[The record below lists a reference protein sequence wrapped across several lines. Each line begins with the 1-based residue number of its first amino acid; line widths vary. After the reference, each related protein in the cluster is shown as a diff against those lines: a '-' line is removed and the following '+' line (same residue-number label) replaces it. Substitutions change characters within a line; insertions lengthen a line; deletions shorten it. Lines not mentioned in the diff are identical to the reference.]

1 MNAVTT
7 TEARAVNT
15 AASSAANVLQAADP
29 SKYMILVPLSR
40 LVLRRTGRNV
50 RKTPRMSIPELAAS
64 IQRVGLLQNLIVIPA
79 ADGLHYEVV
88 AGGRR
93 LAALKLL
100 AKKHRIA
107 KDWDVPCLQVA
118 DGTARTAS
126 LTENVQREAMHP
138 ADQFE
143 AFAALVAEGRP
154 IEDIAAD
161 FSVTPLVVQRRLKLA
176 NVSPRLMADYRADAV
191 SLDQLM
197 ALAGTDDHAAQESRF
212 LRRPD
217 SGSATL
223 RICAN
228 ASPSG
233 KSTLTGIRWCASSGW
248 TPTSR
253 RAAVSAATCSRKAM
267 TRACTSTDAAL
278 LERLAQDK
286 LAGIA
291 AEVKAEGWAWADAT
305 PGMTHADLHAFQ
317 RAPRERRE
325 PNKREAQR
333 IEKLQAKMHELA
345 EAVDA
350 AMDADDEDKADAL
363 QEEGEALGEQLQ
375 ALEEGLQGYAAS
387 VKAAAGAIVTID
399 RNGEAVIHRGLLRE
413 AEAKALRTLE
423 KLRQGFGSVEGEAES
438 GNETEDDEQPKTAA
452 MSDRLAQ
459 RLSAHR
465 TAALQIEVARHPQTA
480 LAAVV
485 HSMVQTVLQER
496 HYGHGL
502 PLGVSL
508 KVQDRLEG
516 MAPDWPESPAAV
528 ALRELQ
534 QVVGEALPEDSAELF
549 AALLAKPQ
557 DELVRLLAVC
567 VASTVDVVTLR
578 TTQRQPG
585 GELAQAVGF
594 DMAAWWTPTAEGYFK
609 HVSKA
614 VILDAVGEYAPEHVT
629 RLAKLKKADI
639 ASEAERLADGTGWMP
654 AIFTKADVPEESPQV
669 AQQNGAEEAATIPG
683 TQAGRRDAGIGDS
696 HRGGQVDPAGPA
708 AGAATA
714 HRSDLQRAQLRL
726 PAGAQRASGA

>member
-1 MNAVTT
+1 MNAITQ

-15 AASSAANVLQAADP
+15 AAAIPLEAADP
-29 SKYMILVPLSR
+29 TKNLILVPLSR
-40 LVLRRTGRNV
+40 LVLRPAGRNV

-64 IQRVGLLQNLIVIPA
+64 IQRVGLLQNLIVIA
-79 ADGLHYEVV
+79 SADGEHYEVV

-107 KDWDVPCLQVA
+107 KDWEVPCLLVA

-191 SLDQLM
+191 TLDQLM
-197 ALAGTDDHAAQESRF
+197 ALAITDDHAAQEAAFYDAPQWQRHPSHLRERLTEREIDACRHPLVRF
-212 LRRPD
+212 VGLDSYEAAGGGVRRD
-217 SGSATL
+217 LFAEDDAGVYL
-223 RICAN
+223 
-228 ASPSG
+228 
-233 KSTLTGIRWCASSGW
+233 
-248 TPTSR
+248 
-253 RAAVSAATCSRKAM
+253 
-267 TRACTSTDAAL
+267 TDAAL

-291 AEVKAEGWAWADAT
+291 ATVRAEGWAWVDAT
-305 PGMTHADLHAFQ
+305 PGVTHADLHAFQ

-325 PNKREAQR
+325 PNKREAAR
-333 IEKLQAKMHELA
+333 IEKLQAKMQDVA

-363 QEEGEALGEQLQ
+363 QEEGEALGDQLQ
-375 ALEEGLQGYAAS
+375 ALEDGLQDYGAT
-387 VKAAAGAIVTID
+387 VKAAAGAIVSID

-423 KLRQGFGSVEGEAES
+423 RLRQGFGSEDAENDGKGE
-438 GNETEDDEQPKTAA
+438 EDEAPKAA
-452 MSDRLAQ
+452 SMSDRLAQ

-465 TAALQIEVARHPQTA
+465 TAALQIGVACRPQVA
-480 LAAVV
+480 LAALV
-485 HSMVQTVLQER
+485 HGMVQTVLFDR
-496 HYGHGL
+496 RYGHDL
-502 PLGVSL
+502 PLGVRL
-508 KVQDRLEG
+508 TVQDRLEG
-516 MAPDWPESPAAV
+516 MAPDLPESPAAV
-528 ALRELQ
+528 ALREMQ
-534 QVVGEALPEDSAELF
+534 QAWAERLPQDDAELF
-549 AALLAKPQ
+549 PALLAMRQ
-557 DELVRLLAVC
+557 AELMALLAVC
-567 VASTVDVVTLR
+567 VASTVDVVTPR
-578 TTQRQPG
+578 ATPHQPG
-585 GELAQAVGF
+585 AKLAQAVGL
-594 DMAAWWTPTAEGYFK
+594 DMAAWWQPTAEGYFR
-609 HVSKA
+609 HVPKA
-614 VILDAVGEYAPEHVT
+614 VILEAVGEYAPEHVT

-654 AIFTKADVPEESPQV
+654 AIFKAAGPQEVTPEDVPED
-669 AQQNGAEEAATIPG
+669 GAEDAAAVADEPAEAL
-683 TQAGRRDAGIGDS
+683 
-696 HRGGQVDPAGPA
+696 A
-708 AGAATA
+708 A
-714 HRSDLQRAQLRL
+714 
-726 PAGAQRASGA
+726 

>member
-7 TEARAVNT
+7 TEARAVN
-15 AASSAANVLQAADP
+15 SAANVLQAADP
-29 SKYMILVPLSR
+29 SKHMILVPLSR
-40 LVLRRTGRNV
+40 LVLRPTGRNV
-50 RKTPRMSIPELAAS
+50 RKTVPRMSIPELAAS

-79 ADGLHYEVV
+79 TDGLHYEVV

-197 ALAGTDDHAAQESRF
+197 ALAGTDDHAAQEAAYYDAPQWQRHPSHLRERLTEREIDAYRHPLVRF
-212 LRRPD
+212 VGLD
-217 SGSATL
+217 AYEQAG
-223 RICAN
+223 
-228 ASPSG
+228 G
-233 KSTLTGIRWCASSGW
+233 GIRRDLFAEGD
-248 TPTSR
+248 
-253 RAAVSAATCSRKAM
+253 AGVYL
-267 TRACTSTDAAL
+267 TDAAL
-278 LERLAQDK
+278 LERLAQEK

-291 AEVKAEGWAWADAT
+291 ATVRAEGWAWVDAT
-305 PGMTHADLHAFQ
+305 PGVTHADLHAFQ

-325 PNKREAQR
+325 PRKREAQR
-333 IEKLQAKMHELA
+333 IEKLQAKMQEVA

-350 AMDADDEDKADAL
+350 AMDADDEDRADAL

-375 ALEEGLQGYAAS
+375 ALEDGLQGYGAN

-399 RNGEAVIHRGLLRE
+399 RNGEAVIHRGLMRE

-423 KLRQGFGSVEGEAES
+423 KLRQGFSDPDAANDDEGE
-438 GNETEDDEQPKTAA
+438 EDEAPKAA
-452 MSDRLAQ
+452 AISDRLAQ

-465 TAALQIEVARHPQTA
+465 TAALQIEVAQHPQVA
-480 LAAVV
+480 LAALV
-485 HSMVQTVLQER
+485 HGMVQTVLQGR
-496 HYGHGL
+496 YYGHDL

-516 MAPDWPESPAAV
+516 MAPDWPHSVAAV

-534 QVVGEALPEDSAELF
+534 QAWGDKLPEDSAELF

-557 DELVRLLAVC
+557 DELVKLLAVC
-567 VASTVDVVTLR
+567 VASTVDVVTPR
-578 TTQRQPG
+578 ATPHQPG
-585 GELAQAVGF
+585 EELAQAVGL
-594 DMAAWWTPTAEGYFK
+594 DMAAWWQPTAEGYFK
-609 HVSKA
+609 HVPKA
-614 VILDAVGEYAPEHVT
+614 AVLQAVGEFAPESVN

-639 ASEAERLADGTGWMP
+639 ASEAERLVNGTGWMP
-654 AIFTKADVPEESPQV
+654 AIFKTEDAPEEGPQ
-669 AQQNGAEEAATIPG
+669 
-683 TQAGRRDAGIGDS
+683 DAKWE
-696 HRGGQVDPAGPA
+696 
-708 AGAATA
+708 
-714 HRSDLQRAQLRL
+714 
-726 PAGAQRASGA
+726 GAQEVTTVADELAEALAA

>member
-1 MNAVTT
+1 MNAVTY
-7 TEARAVNT
+7 TEAQALDTR
-15 AASSAANVLQAADP
+15 ANVLQAADP
-29 SKYMILVPLSR
+29 SKHMILVPLSR
-40 LVLRRTGRNV
+40 LVLRPTGRNV

-79 ADGLHYEVV
+79 ADGEHYEVV

-107 KDWDVPCLQVA
+107 KDWQVPCLQVA

-191 SLDQLM
+191 TLDQLM
-197 ALAGTDDHAAQESRF
+197 ALSITDDHAAQERAF
-212 LRRPD
+212 YDAPLWQR
-217 SGSATL
+217 
-223 RICAN
+223 
-228 ASPSG
+228 SPSALRER
-233 KSTLTGIRWCASSGW
+233 LTEREIDAYRHPLVRFVGLDAYEQAGGGV
-248 TPTSR
+248 R
-253 RAAVSAATCSRKAM
+253 RDLFAEDDAGVYLS
-267 TRACTSTDAAL
+267 DAAL

-317 RAPRERRE
+317 RAPRERRA

-333 IEKLQAKMHELA
+333 IEKLQEKMRA
-345 EAVDA
+345 IGEAVDA
-350 AMDADDEDKADAL
+350 AMDAEDEEKADAL
-363 QEEGEALGEQLQ
+363 QEEGEALGEHLQ
-375 ALEEGLQGYAAS
+375 ALEEGLRGYGAN

-399 RNGEAVIHRGLLRE
+399 RNGEVVIHRGLLRE

-423 KLRQGFGSVEGEAES
+423 KLRQGFSDPDAANDDEGE
-438 GNETEDDEQPKTAA
+438 EDEAPKTAA
-452 MSDRLAQ
+452 ISDRLAQ

-465 TAALQIEVARHPQTA
+465 TAALQIEVARHPQVA
-480 LAAVV
+480 LAALV
-485 HSMVQTVLQER
+485 HGMVQTLLQGR
-496 HYGHGL
+496 YYGHDL
-502 PLGVSL
+502 PLGVRL
-508 KVQDRLEG
+508 TVQDRLEG
-516 MAPDWPESPAAV
+516 MAPDWPDSPAAV

-534 QVVGEALPEDSAELF
+534 QAWGGKLPDDSAELF
-549 AALLAKPQ
+549 AALLAMEQ
-557 DELVRLLAVC
+557 GELVKLLAVC
-567 VASTVDVVTLR
+567 VASTVDVVTPR
-578 TTQRQPG
+578 ATVQQPG
-585 GELAQAVGF
+585 AELVQAVGL
-594 DMAAWWTPTAEGYFK
+594 DMAAWWRPTAEGYFK
-609 HVSKA
+609 HVPKA
-614 VILDAVGEYAPEHVT
+614 AILQAVGELVPESVN

-639 ASEAERLADGTGWMP
+639 ASEAERLVNGKGWMP
-654 AIFTKADVPEESPQV
+654 AIFKTADAPEEGLQDA
-669 AQQNGAEEAATIPG
+669 AQDGAEAAATV
-683 TQAGRRDAGIGDS
+683 T
-696 HRGGQVDPAGPA
+696 HEPAEA
-708 AGAATA
+708 LTA
-714 HRSDLQRAQLRL
+714 
-726 PAGAQRASGA
+726 

>member
-1 MNAVTT
+1 MNAINH
-7 TEARAVNT
+7 TEAQAIHAT
-15 AASSAANVLQAADP
+15 ASAAPAVLREAADP
-29 SKYMILVPLSR
+29 SKNLILVPLSR
-40 LVLRRTGRNV
+40 LVSRPTGRNV

-64 IQRVGLLQNLIVIPA
+64 IQRVGLLQNLIVTA
-79 ADGLHYEVV
+79 TADGERYEVV

-100 AKKHRIA
+100 AKKRRIS
-107 KDWDVPCLQVA
+107 KEWEVPCLLVA

-176 NVSPRLMADYRADAV
+176 NVSPRLLADYRAEAV

-197 ALAGTDDHAAQESRF
+197 ALAITDDHAAQEAAFYDAPTWQRSPHNLRDRLTEREIDAHRHPLVRF
-212 LRRPD
+212 VGMDAYEAAGGGTRRDLFAEAD
-217 SGSATL
+217 SGVYL
-223 RICAN
+223 
-228 ASPSG
+228 
-233 KSTLTGIRWCASSGW
+233 
-248 TPTSR
+248 
-253 RAAVSAATCSRKAM
+253 
-267 TRACTSTDAAL
+267 TDATL

-286 LAGIA
+286 LASLA
-291 AEVKAEGWAWADAT
+291 AEVKAEGWAWVDAT
-305 PGMTHADLHAFQ
+305 PGTTHADLQAFQ
-317 RAPRERRE
+317 RAPRQRRS

-333 IEKLQAKMHELA
+333 IEKLQTKMQALA

-350 AMDADDEDKADAL
+350 ALDADDEEKADAL
-363 QEEGEALGEQLQ
+363 QEEGEHLGEQLQ
-375 ALEEGLQGYAAS
+375 ALEDGLQDYGEA
-387 VKAAAGAIVTID
+387 VKAAAGTIVTID

-423 KLRQGFGSVEGEAES
+423 RLRQGFGSEGEA
-438 GNETEDDEQPKTAA
+438 GNDDTGEETDDAPKPAA

-465 TAALQIEVARHPQTA
+465 TAALQIEVARHPQVA
-480 LAAVV
+480 LASLV
-485 HSMVQTVLQER
+485 HGMVQTVLHGS
-496 HYGHGL
+496 HYSHDL
-502 PLGVSL
+502 PLGVKL
-508 KVQDRLEG
+508 TQQDRLEG

-534 QVVGEALPEDSAELF
+534 QVAGEALPEDSAELF

-567 VASTVDVVTLR
+567 VASTVDVVTPR
-578 TTQRQPG
+578 ATQHQPG
-585 GELAQAVGF
+585 AELAQAVGL
-594 DMAAWWTPTAEGYFK
+594 DMSAWWQPTADGYFQ
-609 HVSKA
+609 HVPKA
-614 VILDAVGEYAPEHVT
+614 AILESVDEFAPEHVT
-629 RLAKLKKADI
+629 RLAKLKKGDI

-654 AIFTKADVPEESPQV
+654 AIFRTEAPQQDAQDVKTDEEAEAP
-669 AQQNGAEEAATIPG
+669 EEAAVVANEQP
-683 TQAGRRDAGIGDS
+683 QAE
-696 HRGGQVDPAGPA
+696 PLA
-708 AGAATA
+708 A
-714 HRSDLQRAQLRL
+714 
-726 PAGAQRASGA
+726 

>member
-1 MNAVTT
+1 MNAITY
-7 TEARAVNT
+7 TEARAVN
-15 AASSAANVLQAADP
+15 AAAAIPLEAADP
-29 SKYMILVPLSR
+29 TKNLILVPLSR
-40 LVLRRTGRNV
+40 LVLRPTGRNV

-64 IQRVGLLQNLIVIPA
+64 IQRVGLLQNLIVIA
-79 ADGLHYEVV
+79 SADGEHYEVV

-107 KDWDVPCLQVA
+107 KDWQVPCLQVA

-176 NVSPRLMADYRADAV
+176 NVSPRLMADYRVDALT
-191 SLDQLM
+191 LDQLM
-197 ALAGTDDHAAQESRF
+197 ALSITDDHALQEAAFYDAPQWQRHPSHLRERLTEREIDAYRHPLVRF
-212 LRRPD
+212 VGLD
-217 SGSATL
+217 TYEAAG
-223 RICAN
+223 
-228 ASPSG
+228 G
-233 KSTLTGIRWCASSGW
+233 GIRRDLFAEGD
-248 TPTSR
+248 
-253 RAAVSAATCSRKAM
+253 AGVYL
-267 TRACTSTDAAL
+267 TDAAL

-291 AEVKAEGWAWADAT
+291 AEVRGEGWAWVDAT
-305 PGMTHADLHAFQ
+305 PGVTHADLHAFQ

-333 IEKLQAKMHELA
+333 IEKLQEKMQA
-345 EAVDA
+345 IGEAVDA

-375 ALEEGLQGYAAS
+375 ALEDGLQDYGAN

-423 KLRQGFGSVEGEAES
+423 KLRRGFGSAEGEAANDEH
-438 GNETEDDEQPKTAA
+438 EDADDAPKAA
-452 MSDRLAQ
+452 SLSDRLAQ

-465 TAALQIEVARHPQTA
+465 TAALQIEVARHPQAA

-485 HSMVQTVLQER
+485 HGMVQTVLQER
-496 HYGHGL
+496 HYGHDL
-502 PLGVSL
+502 PLGVRL
-508 KVQDRLEG
+508 AVQDRLEG

-528 ALRELQ
+528 ALREAQ
-534 QVVGEALPEDSAELF
+534 QAWVGKLPGDGAELF
-549 AALLAKPQ
+549 AALLAMEQ
-557 DELVRLLAVC
+557 GELVKLLAVC
-567 VASTVDVVTLR
+567 VASTVDAVTPR
-578 TTQRQPG
+578 TTQQQPG
-585 GELAQAVGF
+585 VELAQAVGL
-594 DMAAWWTPTAEGYFK
+594 DMAAWWQPTNEGYFR
-609 HVSKA
+609 HVPKGA
-614 VILDAVGEYAPEHVT
+614 ILQAVGEYAPQEVT

-654 AIFTKADVPEESPQV
+654 AIFKATGSQDAVQDAPEDADAV
-669 AQQNGAEEAATIPG
+669 ADEPADAMAA
-683 TQAGRRDAGIGDS
+683 
-696 HRGGQVDPAGPA
+696 
-708 AGAATA
+708 
-714 HRSDLQRAQLRL
+714 
-726 PAGAQRASGA
+726 

>member
-1 MNAVTT
+1 MNAITQ

-15 AASSAANVLQAADP
+15 AAAIPLEAADP
-29 SKYMILVPLSR
+29 TKNLILVPLSR
-40 LVLRRTGRNV
+40 LVLRPTGRNV

-64 IQRVGLLQNLIVIPA
+64 IQRVGLLQNLIVIA
-79 ADGLHYEVV
+79 SADGEHYEVV

-100 AKKHRIA
+100 AKKHRIS
-107 KDWDVPCLQVA
+107 KEWEVPCLLVA

-176 NVSPRLMADYRADAV
+176 NVSPRLIADYRADAV

-197 ALAGTDDHAAQESRF
+197 ALAITDDHTAQEAAFYDAPQWQRHPSHLRERLTEREIDAYRHPLVRF
-212 LRRPD
+212 VGLD
-217 SGSATL
+217 AYEVAG
-223 RICAN
+223 
-228 ASPSG
+228 G
-233 KSTLTGIRWCASSGW
+233 GIRRDLFADGD
-248 TPTSR
+248 
-253 RAAVSAATCSRKAM
+253 AGM
-267 TRACTSTDAAL
+267 YLTDAAL
-278 LERLAQDK
+278 LEGLAQDR

-291 AEVKAEGWAWADAT
+291 ANVRAEGWAWVDAT
-305 PGMTHADLHAFQ
+305 PGMTHANLHAFQ

-325 PNKREAQR
+325 PIKREAQR
-333 IEKLQAKMHELA
+333 IEKLQAKLHELA

-350 AMDADDEDKADAL
+350 ALDAEDEDKADAL
-363 QEEGEALGEQLQ
+363 QEEGEAVGEQLQ
-375 ALEEGLQGYAAS
+375 ALEDGLQDYS
-387 VKAAAGAIVTID
+387 PNVKAAAGAIVTID
-399 RNGEAVIHRGLLRE
+399 RNGETVIHRGLMRE

-423 KLRQGFGSVEGEAES
+423 RLRQGFGGEGEA
-438 GNETEDDEQPKTAA
+438 GNDDEGEDDEQPRIAA

-465 TAALQIEVARHPQTA
+465 TAALQIEVARHPQAA
-480 LAAVV
+480 LTAVV
-485 HSMVQTVLQER
+485 HGMVQTILQGS
-496 HYGHGL
+496 HYGHDL

-534 QVVGEALPEDSAELF
+534 QVAGEALPEDGAELF
-549 AALLAKPQ
+549 TALLAKSQ

-567 VASTVDVVTLR
+567 VASTVDVVTPR
-578 TTQRQPG
+578 ATVQQPG
-585 GELAQAVGF
+585 EELAQAVGL
-594 DMAAWWTPTAEGYFK
+594 DMAAWWQPTAEGYFK
-609 HVSKA
+609 HVPKA
-614 VILDAVGEYAPEHVT
+614 AILDAVGAFAPESVT

-654 AIFTKADVPEESPQV
+654 AIFKAAGPQDAAQEAGPEQDVPED
-669 AQQNGAEEAATIPG
+669 AEAMADEPAEAL
-683 TQAGRRDAGIGDS
+683 
-696 HRGGQVDPAGPA
+696 A
-708 AGAATA
+708 A
-714 HRSDLQRAQLRL
+714 
-726 PAGAQRASGA
+726 

>member
-7 TEARAVNT
+7 SEARAI
-15 AASSAANVLQAADP
+15 QAPALETADP
-29 SKYMILVPLSR
+29 TKNLILVPLSR
-40 LVLRRTGRNV
+40 LVLRPTGRNV

-64 IQRVGLLQNLIVIPA
+64 VQRVGLLQNLIVIAA
-79 ADGLHYEVV
+79 ADGEHYEVV

-100 AKKHRIA
+100 AKKHRIGRE
-107 KDWDVPCLQVA
+107 WEVPCLLVA

-143 AFAALVAEGRP
+143 AFAALVMEGRS

-176 NVSPRLMADYRADAV
+176 NVSPRLLADYRADAV
-191 SLDQLM
+191 ALDQLM
-197 ALAGTDDHAAQESRF
+197 ALAITDDHAAQESAFYDAPTWQRQPSALRDRLTEREIDAHRHPLVRF
-212 LRRPD
+212 VGLD
-217 SGSATL
+217 TYDAAG
-223 RICAN
+223 
-228 ASPSG
+228 G
-233 KSTLTGIRWCASSGW
+233 GIRRDLFAEGD
-248 TPTSR
+248 
-253 RAAVSAATCSRKAM
+253 AGVYL
-267 TRACTSTDAAL
+267 TDAAL

-291 AEVKAEGWAWADAT
+291 AEVKAEGWAWVDGS
-305 PGMTHADLHAFQ
+305 PGMTHADLHTFQ

-325 PNKREAQR
+325 AHKCEAAR
-333 IEKLQAKMHELA
+333 IEKLQAKLHELA

-350 AMDADDEDKADAL
+350 ALDAEDEEKVDSL
-363 QEEGEALGEQLQ
+363 QEEGERLGEQLQ
-375 ALEEGLQGYAAS
+375 ALEDGLLDYGAN

-399 RNGEAVIHRGLLRE
+399 RNGEAVIHRGLMRE

-423 KLRQGFGSVEGEAES
+423 RLRQGFGSEGEA
-438 GNETEDDEQPKTAA
+438 GNDDEDEEADDAPKTAA

-465 TAALQIEVARHPQTA
+465 TAALQIEVARHPQAA

-485 HSMVQTVLQER
+485 HGMVQSVLQEHR
-496 HYGHGL
+496 YGHDL

-534 QVVGEALPEDSAELF
+534 QVAGEVLPQDSAELF
-549 AALLAKPQ
+549 AVLLAKSQ

-567 VASTVDVVTLR
+567 VASTVDVVTPR
-578 TTQRQPG
+578 ATQHQPG
-585 GELAQAVGF
+585 AELAQAVGL
-594 DMAAWWTPTAEGYFK
+594 DMAAWWQPTAEGYFQ
-609 HVSKA
+609 HVPKA
-614 VILDAVGEYAPEHVT
+614 AILDAVGAFAPAHVT
-629 RLAKLKKADI
+629 RLAKLKKGNI
-639 ASEAERLADGTGWMP
+639 ASEAERLSDGTGWMP
-654 AIFTKADVPEESPQV
+654 AIFRANAPQQDVVADEEDEAPEDAAAVADEQPQ
-669 AQQNGAEEAATIPG
+669 AEALAA
-683 TQAGRRDAGIGDS
+683 
-696 HRGGQVDPAGPA
+696 
-708 AGAATA
+708 
-714 HRSDLQRAQLRL
+714 
-726 PAGAQRASGA
+726 